1 MRCLLEL
8 ILCATV
14 LVAYVLVMAS
24 ITLKNIP
31 EPLHCAYKRR
41 AKANSRSLQA
51 EILQTLAR
59 GVVAS
64 DETKPLAVVDVAGI
78 LKPKKRKGVTIAQME
93 EGISLGLR
101 ESWK

>member
-1 MRCLLEL
+1 M
-8 ILCATV
+8 
-14 LVAYVLVMAS
+14 VAYLAVMAS

-59 GVVAS
+59 GVVAP
-64 DETKPLAVVDVAGI
+64 DETKPLAVGDVAGI
-78 LKPKKRKGVTIAQME
+78 LKPKRNGVTVAQME
-93 EGISLGLR
+93 EGVSRGLR